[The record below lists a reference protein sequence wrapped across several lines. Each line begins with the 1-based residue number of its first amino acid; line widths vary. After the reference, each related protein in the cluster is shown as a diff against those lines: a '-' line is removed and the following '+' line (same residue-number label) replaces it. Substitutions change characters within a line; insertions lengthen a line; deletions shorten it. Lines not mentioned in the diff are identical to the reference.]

1 VIRWTARTMPSGLA
15 VPQAGEDGGVRLSRV
30 SARSFVLGVW
40 ALSSGFY
47 LVVGALGHAFVKQAD
62 VVVSNREPPG
72 TLNYWAHWDGAYFTY
87 IAEHGYRSAE
97 ATAFFPFY
105 PLLIRGVGALGPGP
119 ALAGVLISVTA
130 TLAALFFFHRLTAHL
145 RDERIARVATVALAL
160 FPTAFFLVADYSEA
174 VFLALSAGCLWAL
187 YVRGD
192 FLAAGAF
199 AYCAAVTRSVGVALV
214 IPLAYEWLRRRRGLR
229 RESLL
234 GVAAPVIG
242 LATYSFYL
250 WRVARQPL
258 LFNTVYEKSWGRKL
272 HDPAST
278 LHQGWSHGKD
288 GLEYLIHWD
297 RVFGTS
303 SLNPPFLLSNTVN
316 LACAAVLLGLLA
328 VGLFTLPRGLALYSI
343 PIALAPVS
351 LPAPGLP
358 LVSLPR
364 YLLAALPLF
373 VVLGSLLARSR
384 IAFGVWLALSLAL
397 GVLLTLEFVTW
408 RWVA

>member
-1 VIRWTARTMPSGLA
+1 MIGAAKRH
-15 VPQAGEDGGVRLSRV
+15 
-30 SARSFVLGVW
+30 FVLVVW
-40 ALSSGFY
+40 AISCGVF
-47 LVVGALGHAFVKQAD
+47 LVVGAVGHASVERGD
-62 VVVSNREPPG
+62 VVVANREPPG
-72 TLNYWAHWDGAYFTY
+72 VLNYWAHWDGAYFTY

-105 PLLIRGVGALGPGP
+105 PLLIRAVGLVGPGP
-119 ALAGVLISVTA
+119 ALAGVLISVAA
-130 TLAALFFFHRLTAHL
+130 TLFALYFFHGLAAHL
-145 RDERIARVATVALAL
+145 QDERVARVATLALAF

-174 VFLALSAGCLWAL
+174 LFLALSGGCLWAL

-199 AYCAAVTRSVGVALV
+199 AYCAALTRSVGVALV
-214 IPLAYEWLRRRRGLR
+214 IALAYEWLRRRRGLR
-229 RESLL
+229 WESLL

-272 HDPAST
+272 HDPVST
-278 LHQGWSHGKD
+278 LHQGWSRGGD
-288 GLEYLIHWD
+288 GLEYLVHWD

-316 LACAAVLLGLLA
+316 LACAAVLLALLA
-328 VGLFTLPRGLALYSI
+328 IGLFWLPRGLVLYSI

-384 IAFGVWLALSLAL
+384 VVLTVWLAVSVTV

>member
-1 VIRWTARTMPSGLA
+1 VIAAAR
-15 VPQAGEDGGVRLSRV
+15 RH
-30 SARSFVLGVW
+30 FVLVVW
-40 ALSSGFY
+40 ALSCGFY
-47 LVVGALGHAFVKQAD
+47 LAVGALGHAFLEHAD

-72 TLNYWAHWDGAYFTY
+72 VLNYWAHWDGAYFTY

-105 PLLIRGVGALGPGP
+105 PLLIRAVGVVGAGP
-119 ALAGVLISVTA
+119 ALVGVVISVAA
-130 TLAALFFFHRLTAHL
+130 TLVALFFFHGLTAHL
-145 RDERIARVATVALAL
+145 RDERVARVATVALAF

-174 VFLALSAGCLWAL
+174 LFLALSAGCLWAL

-199 AYCAAVTRSVGVALV
+199 GYFAAVTRSVGVALV
-214 IPLAYEWLRRRRGLR
+214 IPLAWEWLRRRRGLR
-229 RESLL
+229 WESLL

-272 HDPAST
+272 HDPVST
-278 LHQGWSHGKD
+278 LHQGWSHGDD
-288 GLEYLIHWD
+288 GLAYLVHWD

-316 LACAAVLLGLLA
+316 LVCAAVLLGLLV
-328 VGLFTLPRGLALYSI
+328 VGIFTLPRGLALYSI

-373 VVLGSLLARSR
+373 IVLGLLLARSR
-384 IAFGVWLALSLAL
+384 VVLAVWLALSLAL